1 MAVKRFVPLM
11 LCVALLAS
19 GCGGGDE
26 GDELSLTEWVEGLN
40 ALIARASQ
48 QYEELVASPQGAVL
62 VAEGAQLADFTPQ
75 DLQAA
80 LERLGEIEME
90 ILEAGAAIEPPAQ
103 VADLANLLS
112 DDRFTSARVALA
124 ARAGSATSWEELSET
139 PEMAAYRTALAG
151 DKQACIDLQ
160 ATLDAT
166 AERGVFADVPW
177 IPGELKEVVEAFLG
191 CDGSLLENPEDVYR
205 PPPTSTP

>member
-1 MAVKRFVPLM
+1 MAVKRFVPLV

-19 GCGGGDE
+19 GCGGG
-26 GDELSLTEWVEGLN
+26 ELSLTEYVDRLN
-40 ALIARASQ
+40 PVMVRAGQ
-48 QYEELVASPQGAVL
+48 QYEELVTSPQGAVL

-80 LERLGEIEME
+80 LERLGEIEAE
-90 ILEAGAAIEPPAQ
+90 ALEAGAAIEPPAQ

-112 DDRFTSARVALA
+112 DDRSTSARVALA
-124 ARAGSATSWEELSET
+124 ARAGSATNWEELSET
-139 PEMAAYRTALAG
+139 PEMAAYRTALEV

-160 ATLDAT
+160 AKLDAT
-166 AERGVFADVPW
+166 AERGVFEDVPW
-177 IPGELKEVVEAFLG
+177 IADELKEVVEAFLG
-191 CDGSLLENPEDVYR
+191 CDGLPENPQDVYR

>member
-1 MAVKRFVPLM
+1 MAVKRFVPLV

-19 GCGGGDE
+19 GCGGG
-26 GDELSLTEWVEGLN
+26 ELSLTEYVDRLN
-40 ALIARASQ
+40 PVMVRAGQ
-48 QYEELVASPQGAVL
+48 QYEELVTSPQGAVL

-80 LERLGEIEME
+80 LERLGEIEAE
-90 ILEAGAAIEPPAQ
+90 VLEAGAAIEPPAQ

-124 ARAGSATSWEELSET
+124 ARAGSATNWEELSET
-139 PEMAAYRTALAG
+139 PEMAAYRTALVG

-160 ATLDAT
+160 AKFDAT
-166 AERGVFADVPW
+166 AQRGVFEDVPW

-191 CDGSLLENPEDVYR
+191 CDGLPENPVDVYR

>member
-1 MAVKRFVPLM
+1 MASKRFVPLV
-11 LCVALLAS
+11 LCVALLVS

-40 ALIARASQ
+40 ALIDRASQ

-75 DLQAA
+75 DLQVA

-112 DDRFTSARVALA
+112 DDRFTLARVALA

-160 ATLDAT
+160 AKLDAT
-166 AERGVFADVPW
+166 AERGVFEDVPW
-177 IPGELKEVVEAFLG
+177 IAGEFKEVVEAFLG
-191 CDGSLLENPEDVYR
+191 CDGPHMRNPEDVYR

>member
-1 MAVKRFVPLM
+1 MAVKRFVPLV
-11 LCVALLAS
+11 LCVTLLVS

-26 GDELSLTEWVEGLN
+26 PSLTEWVEGLN
-40 ALIARASQ
+40 VLIARASQ

-80 LERLGEIEME
+80 LERLGEIETE

-124 ARAGSATSWEELSET
+124 TRAGSATSWEELSET

-160 ATLDAT
+160 AKLDAT
-166 AERGVFADVPW
+166 AERGVFADTPW
-177 IPGELKEVVEAFLG
+177 MGGELKEVVEAFLG
-191 CDGSLLENPEDVYR
+191 CDGPLLKDPEDVYR
-205 PPPTSTP
+205 SPPTSTP

>member
-1 MAVKRFVPLM
+1 MKRRPLPVKRFVPLV

-19 GCGGGDE
+19 GCGGGE
-26 GDELSLTEWVEGLN
+26 PSLTEYVERLN
-40 ALIARASQ
+40 PIMIRAIQ
-48 QYEELVASPQGAVL
+48 QYDELVTSPQGAVL

-80 LERLGEIEME
+80 LERLGEIEAE
-90 ILEAGAAIEPPAQ
+90 ALEAGAAIEPPPQ
-103 VADLANLLS
+103 ITDLANLLS
-112 DDRFTSARVALA
+112 DDRATSARVALA
-124 ARAGSATSWEELSET
+124 ARAGSATNWEELSET
-139 PEMAAYRTALAG
+139 PEMAAYRTALAV

-160 ATLDAT
+160 AKLDAT
-166 AERGVFADVPW
+166 AERGVFEDAPW

-191 CDGSLLENPEDVYR
+191 CDGLPENPEEVYR

>member
-1 MAVKRFVPLM
+1 M
-11 LCVALLAS
+11 
-19 GCGGGDE
+19 
-26 GDELSLTEWVEGLN
+26 
-40 ALIARASQ
+40 
-48 QYEELVASPQGAVL
+48 L
-62 VAEGAQLADFTPQ
+62 VAEEAQLADFTPQ

-90 ILEAGAAIEPPAQ
+90 ILEAGAGIEPPEE
-103 VADLANLLS
+103 VADLAKLLS

-139 PEMAAYRTALAG
+139 PEMAAYRTSLAG

-160 ATLDAT
+160 AKLDAT
-166 AERGVFADVPW
+166 AERGVFAGVPW
-177 IPGELKEVVEAFLG
+177 IPGELKEVVEASLG
-191 CDGSLLENPEDVYR
+191 CDGPHMRNPEDVYR

>member
-1 MAVKRFVPLM
+1 MAVKRFVPLV
-11 LCVALLAS
+11 LCVGLLAS
-19 GCGGGDE
+19 GCGGG
-26 GDELSLTEWVEGLN
+26 ELSLTEFVERLN
-40 ALIARASQ
+40 PIMVRASQ
-48 QYEELVASPQGAVL
+48 QYEELVTSPQGAVL

-80 LERLGEIEME
+80 LERLGEIEAE
-90 ILEAGAAIEPPAQ
+90 ALEAGAAIEPPAQ

-124 ARAGSATSWEELSET
+124 ARAGSATNWEELSET
-139 PEMAAYRTALAG
+139 PEMAAYRTALAV

-160 ATLDAT
+160 AKFDGT
-166 AERGVFADVPW
+166 AERGVFEDVPW
-177 IPGELKEVVEAFLG
+177 IAGELKEVVEALLG
-191 CDGSLLENPEDVYR
+191 CDGLPENPEDVYR

>member
-1 MAVKRFVPLM
+1 MAVKRFVPLV
-11 LCVALLAS
+11 LCVALLVS

-40 ALIARASQ
+40 ALIAKASQ
-48 QYEELVASPQGAVL
+48 QYDELVASPQGAVL

-75 DLQAA
+75 DLQVA

-112 DDRFTSARVALA
+112 DARFTSARVALA

-160 ATLDAT
+160 AKLDAT
-166 AERGVFADVPW
+166 AERGVFTDVPW
-177 IPGELKEVVEAFLG
+177 IPGELKEVVEAFLS
-191 CDGSLLENPEDVYR
+191 CDGPLLKNPEDVYR